1 MPIYKYT
8 CRDCGEAQSHMV
20 KAADRDGPLGC
31 RECGLT
37 ALDREVAKET
47 PAHNTLRSARPDRF
61 NRMKER
67 LDAEAHMYDVPPE
80 DRAQHEEHIAKLVEA
95 ENNERTASEREDF
108 HKHKSGIDITK

>member
-20 KAADRDGPLGC
+20 KAADRDGALGC
-31 RECGLT
+31 RECGLP
-37 ALDREVAKET
+37 ALDREVARET
-47 PAHNTLRSARPDRF
+47 PAHNTLRAARPDRF

-95 ENNERTASEREDF
+95 ENNERTVSEREDF